1 MDKVLIAMSGGVDS
15 SVAAFLMKE
24 QGCECIGATMKL
36 FHNEDIGVSRTK
48 TCCSLEDVED
58 ARLVALHLGIPYYVF
73 NFSDDFKG
81 QVIDRFISSYERGAT
96 PNPCIDCNR
105 YLKFERLYERARILG
120 CDAIVTGHYARI
132 EQENGRWLLKKSL
145 NESKDQSYVLY
156 SLTQDQL
163 AHTRLPLGAMHKSE
177 TRRIAE
183 EQGFYN
189 ADKPDSQDICFVPD
203 GDYAGFIARYTGRD
217 CPAGDF
223 VDESG
228 RVLGRHKGIVHY
240 TVGQR
245 KGLGIAADAP
255 LYVKRIDA
263 APRFGMNEVNAA
275 ASQVVMLVVPELSA
289 AQPLVR
295 SVGSAMSM
303 RYYYGIDTG
312 LKGEK
317 QDAANDEL
325 IDTVCRG
332 TSLQCSYDFF
342 NVESRESSRADY
354 YSIYG
359 GLFYLGVLLCV
370 VFVCATVL
378 IIYYKQVCEGYEDQA
393 RFDIMQKIG
402 MTRRE
407 IRRSVNSQL
416 LTVFFLPLLGAGL
429 HLAFAFPMLRRLL
442 MLFELQNVALFAWAS
457 VVTFAVFAVFY
468 SIVYRVTSAAYY
480 SIVSNQK

>member
-36 FHNEDIGVSRTK
+36 FHNEDIGGSRIK

-58 ARLVALHLGIPYYVF
+58 ARLVALRLGIPYYVF

-145 NESKDQSYVLY
+145 DESKDQSYVLY
-156 SLTQDQL
+156 SLTQEQL
-163 AHTRLPLGAMHKSE
+163 AHTRMPLGAMHKSE

-217 CPAGDF
+217 CPTGDF

-263 APRFGMNEVNAA
+263 QENR
-275 ASQVVMLVVPELSA
+275 VVLSGNDALFSREL
-289 AQPLVR
+289 
-295 SVGSAMSM
+295 
-303 RYYYGIDTG
+303 T
-312 LKGEK
+312 
-317 QDAANDEL
+317 ANDFNWIAYDVPPREL
-325 IDTVCRG
+325 RATARVRYHQREQAATVTVLSDGHVHLVFDEPQRAITPGQAVVLYDGDTVLGGG
-332 TSLQCSYDFF
+332 TIL
-342 NVESRESSRADY
+342 
-354 YSIYG
+354 
-359 GLFYLGVLLCV
+359 
-370 VFVCATVL
+370 
-378 IIYYKQVCEGYEDQA
+378 
-393 RFDIMQKIG
+393 
-402 MTRRE
+402 
-407 IRRSVNSQL
+407 
-416 LTVFFLPLLGAGL
+416 
-429 HLAFAFPMLRRLL
+429 
-442 MLFELQNVALFAWAS
+442 
-457 VVTFAVFAVFY
+457 
-468 SIVYRVTSAAYY
+468 
-480 SIVSNQK
+480 

>member
-24 QGCECIGATMKL
+24 QGCQCIGATMKL
-36 FHNEDIGVSRTK
+36 FHNEDIGVKRTK

-58 ARLVALHLGIPYYVF
+58 ARSVAFRLGIPYYVF

-81 QVIDRFISSYERGAT
+81 QVIDRFIAAYERGAT

-145 NESKDQSYVLY
+145 DESKDQSYVLY
-156 SLTQDQL
+156 SLTQEQL

-203 GDYAGFIARYTGRD
+203 GDYAGFIARFTGHD

-223 VDESG
+223 VDEEG
-228 RVLGRHKGIVHY
+228 HVLGRHKGIVHY

-255 LYVKRIDA
+255 LYVKQIDA
-263 APRFGMNEVNAA
+263 AFNRVVLSGNE
-275 ASQVVMLVVPELSA
+275 SLFSREL
-289 AQPLVR
+289 
-295 SVGSAMSM
+295 
-303 RYYYGIDTG
+303 T
-312 LKGEK
+312 
-317 QDAANDEL
+317 ANDFNWIAYDVPPREL
-325 IDTVCRG
+325 RASARVRYHQREQAATVTVLGDGRVHLVFDEPQRAITPGQAVVLYDGDTVLGGG
-332 TSLQCSYDFF
+332 TIL
-342 NVESRESSRADY
+342 
-354 YSIYG
+354 
-359 GLFYLGVLLCV
+359 
-370 VFVCATVL
+370 
-378 IIYYKQVCEGYEDQA
+378 
-393 RFDIMQKIG
+393 
-402 MTRRE
+402 
-407 IRRSVNSQL
+407 
-416 LTVFFLPLLGAGL
+416 
-429 HLAFAFPMLRRLL
+429 
-442 MLFELQNVALFAWAS
+442 
-457 VVTFAVFAVFY
+457 
-468 SIVYRVTSAAYY
+468 
-480 SIVSNQK
+480 

>member
-24 QGCECIGATMKL
+24 QGCQCIGATMKL
-36 FHNEDIGVSRTK
+36 FHNEDIGVKRTK

-58 ARLVALHLGIPYYVF
+58 ARSVAFRLGIPYYVF

-81 QVIDRFISSYERGAT
+81 QVIDRFIAAYERGAT

-145 NESKDQSYVLY
+145 DESKDQSYVLY
-156 SLTQDQL
+156 SLTQEQL

-203 GDYAGFIARYTGRD
+203 GDYAGFITRFTGHD

-223 VDESG
+223 VDEEG
-228 RVLGRHKGIVHY
+228 HVLGRHKGIVHY

-255 LYVKRIDA
+255 LYVKQIDA
-263 APRFGMNEVNAA
+263 ASNRVVLSGNE
-275 ASQVVMLVVPELSA
+275 SLFSREL
-289 AQPLVR
+289 
-295 SVGSAMSM
+295 
-303 RYYYGIDTG
+303 T
-312 LKGEK
+312 
-317 QDAANDEL
+317 ANDFNWIAYDVPPREL
-325 IDTVCRG
+325 RASARVRYH
-332 TSLQCSYDFF
+332 Q
-342 NVESRESSRADY
+342 REQA
-354 YSIYG
+354 
-359 GLFYLGVLLCV
+359 
-370 VFVCATVL
+370 ATVTVL
-378 IIYYKQVCEGYEDQA
+378 GDGRVHLVFDEPQRAITPGQA
-393 RFDIMQKIG
+393 VVLYDG
-402 MTRRE
+402 DT
-407 IRRSVNSQL
+407 
-416 LTVFFLPLLGAGL
+416 LLGGGTIL
-429 HLAFAFPMLRRLL
+429 
-442 MLFELQNVALFAWAS
+442 
-457 VVTFAVFAVFY
+457 
-468 SIVYRVTSAAYY
+468 
-480 SIVSNQK
+480 

>member
-58 ARLVALHLGIPYYVF
+58 ARLVALRLGIPYYVF

-189 ADKPDSQDICFVPD
+189 ANKPDSQDICFVPD
-203 GDYAGFIARYTGRD
+203 GDYAGLSRATR
-217 CPAGDF
+217 
-223 VDESG
+223 
-228 RVLGRHKGIVHY
+228 
-240 TVGQR
+240 
-245 KGLGIAADAP
+245 AAT
-255 LYVKRIDA
+255 
-263 APRFGMNEVNAA
+263 APRATSSMKAA
-275 ASQVVMLVVPELSA
+275 VCSAGTRASCTTPSA
-289 AQPLVR
+289 SARASASPRTRR
-295 SVGSAMSM
+295 STSSASM
-303 RYYYGIDTG
+303 R
-312 LKGEK
+312 
-317 QDAANDEL
+317 
-325 IDTVCRG
+325 
-332 TSLQCSYDFF
+332 
-342 NVESRESSRADY
+342 
-354 YSIYG
+354 
-359 GLFYLGVLLCV
+359 
-370 VFVCATVL
+370 
-378 IIYYKQVCEGYEDQA
+378 
-393 RFDIMQKIG
+393 QK
-402 MTRRE
+402 T
-407 IRRSVNSQL
+407 
-416 LTVFFLPLLGAGL
+416 
-429 HLAFAFPMLRRLL
+429 
-442 MLFELQNVALFAWAS
+442 AWC
-457 VVTFAVFAVFY
+457 
-468 SIVYRVTSAAYY
+468 
-480 SIVSNQK
+480 